1 MNEEL
6 NLVEILK
13 NVPEGTKLWSDVHG
27 EITFVKI
34 QDSIGSEILCISKI
48 SNCSFS
54 SKGEF
59 YSGLGQCILFPS
71 KTQRDWSKFKVDLP
85 EGTKVMCSN
94 GFGWSL
100 RYYAGNKTIFINSTS
115 PCTSL
120 QNFVPT
126 GTFFKISTKFNSS
139 FIMFLFNV
147 IN

>member
-13 NVPEGTKLWSDVHG
+13 NTPNGTKLWSDVHG

-59 YSGLGQCILFPS
+59 YAGLGQCILFPS

-94 GFGWSL
+94 GSGWSL
-100 RYYAGNKTIFINSTS
+100 RYYAGNKTIFINGNKEGYVNGYSYIVPVS
-115 PCTSL
+115 
-120 QNFVPT
+120 NFDFT
-126 GTFFKISTKFNSS
+126 NIESN
-139 FIMFLFNV
+139 
-147 IN
+147 INKSI

>member
-13 NVPEGTKLWSDVHG
+13 NTPNGTKLWSDVHG

-59 YSGLGQCILFPS
+59 YAGLGQCILFPS

-94 GFGWSL
+94 GYGWSL
-100 RYYAGNKTIFINSTS
+100 RYYAGNKTIFINGNKEGDT
-115 PCTSL
+115 
-120 QNFVPT
+120 NKYRYIVPFSDFDFENIESNT
-126 GTFFKISTKFNSS
+126 NKS
-139 FIMFLFNV
+139 M
-147 IN
+147 

>member
-13 NVPEGTKLWSDVHG
+13 NTPNGTKLWSDVHG

-59 YSGLGQCILFPS
+59 YAGLGQCILFPS

-85 EGTKVMCSN
+85 GGTKVMCSDN
-94 GFGWSL
+94 GNDWML
-100 RYYAGNKTIFINSTS
+100 RIYRANKYANVPTIANYYAFKYVIQVSDFDFGNIESNINKTI
-115 PCTSL
+115 
-120 QNFVPT
+120 
-126 GTFFKISTKFNSS
+126 
-139 FIMFLFNV
+139 
-147 IN
+147 

>member
-13 NVPEGTKLWSDVHG
+13 NTPNGTKLWSDVHG

-59 YSGLGQCILFPS
+59 YAGLGQCILFPS

-85 EGTKVMCSN
+85 VGTKVMCSDGESN
-94 GFGWSL
+94 WEL
-100 RYYAGNKTIFINSTS
+100 RIYKGKNRCSVPGVANTYEWKYIVPVSDFDFEDIESNINKSI
-115 PCTSL
+115 
-120 QNFVPT
+120 
-126 GTFFKISTKFNSS
+126 
-139 FIMFLFNV
+139 
-147 IN
+147 